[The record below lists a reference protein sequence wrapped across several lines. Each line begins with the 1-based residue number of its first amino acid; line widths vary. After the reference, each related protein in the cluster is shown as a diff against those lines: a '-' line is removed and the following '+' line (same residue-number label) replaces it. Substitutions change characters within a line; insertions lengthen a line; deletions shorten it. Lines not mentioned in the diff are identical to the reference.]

1 MEIESSGM
9 LIVDKPAGITS
20 AKVVALLKE
29 KAGLHKAGHTGTLD
43 PFATGV
49 LICCVNQA
57 TRLARFFLNG
67 NKKYQ
72 GTLLL
77 GTETD
82 TLDMT
87 GKVIATCDH
96 FNFPEGHLHSVFRR
110 FVGEMDQVPPVYS
123 ALKHNGVRLYKLARK
138 GRPVQK
144 AARRVMISSL
154 EILQIDL
161 PKIDFEV
168 ACSAGTYIRTLCAD
182 IGRDLGCGSHLQKLR
197 RIESCGFTINQSVTL
212 EEIEM
217 LASQDRLK
225 DSLISMN
232 DAIRAMKGMVAD
244 EVILKKILYGKP
256 IMDSDLSGRWI
267 EPETKD
273 RYNGFIKI
281 IDIKNNLLA
290 VLDTHKKNGPYDYCC
305 VFHP

>member
-1 MEIESSGM
+1 MENESSGI
-9 LIVDKPAGITS
+9 LIIDKPAGISS
-20 AKVVALLKE
+20 AKAIALLKK
-29 KAGLHKAGHTGTLD
+29 KAGLHKVGHTGTLD

-57 TRLARFFLNG
+57 TRLARFFLKG

-96 FNFPEGHLHSVFRR
+96 FDFPEEHLHSVFRR
-110 FVGEMDQVPPVYS
+110 FVGEIDQVPPVYS
-123 ALKHNGVRLYKLARK
+123 ALKINGVRLYKLARK

-144 AARRVMISSL
+144 SARRVMISSL
-154 EILQIDL
+154 EILKIDL
-161 PKIDFEV
+161 PKIDFQV

-182 IGRDLGCGSHLQKLR
+182 IGRELGCGSHLQRLR
-197 RIESCGFTINQSVTL
+197 RIESCGFTIDQSVTL
-212 EEIEM
+212 EEIGTIV
-217 LASQDRLK
+217 SQGRLK
-225 DSLISMN
+225 DSLIGMSE
-232 DAIRAMKGMVAD
+232 AIGDMKVMVAD
-244 EVILKKILYGKP
+244 EGIKKKISYGKP
-256 IMDSDLSGRWI
+256 ITDFDLTGKWIDS
-267 EPETKD
+267 ETGD
-273 RYNGFIKI
+273 RLNGFIKI
-281 IDIKNNLLA
+281 VDLQNNLLA
-290 VLDTHKKNGPYDYCC
+290 VIDTLKKDGAYDYCC

>member
-9 LIVDKPAGITS
+9 LIIDKPAGISS

-29 KAGLHKAGHTGTLD
+29 KAGLHKVGHTGTLD

-77 GTETD
+77 GIETD

-87 GKVIATCDH
+87 GKVIATCDQ
-96 FNFPEGHLHSVFRR
+96 FDFPEEHLHSVFRR

-144 AARRVMISSL
+144 SARRVMISSL

-161 PKIDFEV
+161 PKIDFQV

-182 IGRDLGCGSHLQKLR
+182 IGRELGCGSHLQGLR
-197 RIESCGFTINQSVTL
+197 RIESCGVTIDQSITL
-212 EEIEM
+212 EEMEM
-217 LASQDRLK
+217 LASQGRLK
-225 DSLISMN
+225 DNLICMS
-232 DAIRAMKGMVAD
+232 DAISAMKGMVAD
-244 EVILKKILYGKP
+244 DVILKKIFYGQP
-256 IMDSDLSGRWI
+256 IMDSDLIGKWI
-267 EPETKD
+267 ESETKD
-273 RYNGFIKI
+273 RFNGFIKI
-281 IDIKNNLLA
+281 VDIKNNLLA
-290 VLDTHKKNGPYDYCC
+290 VMDTPKKDGLYDYCC

>member
-1 MEIESSGM
+1 MENESSGM
-9 LIVDKPAGITS
+9 LIIDKPAGISS
-20 AKVVALLKE
+20 AKVTALLKRN
-29 KAGLHKAGHTGTLD
+29 AGLHKVGHTGTLD

-67 NKKYQ
+67 NKEYQ

-82 TLDMT
+82 TLDIT

-96 FNFPEGHLHSVFRR
+96 FDFPEEHLHSVFRR
-110 FVGEMDQVPPVYS
+110 FVGEIDQVPPAYS
-123 ALKHNGVRLYKLARK
+123 ALKMNGVRLYKLARK

-144 AARRVMISSL
+144 SARRVMISSL
-154 EILQIDL
+154 EILKIDL
-161 PKIDFEV
+161 PKIDFQV

-182 IGRDLGCGSHLQKLR
+182 IGKELGCGSHLQRLR
-197 RIESCGFTINQSVTL
+197 RIESCGFTIDQSVTL
-212 EEIEM
+212 EEIETIV
-217 LASQDRLK
+217 SQGRLK
-225 DSLISMN
+225 DSLICMS

-244 EVILKKILYGKP
+244 EGITKKILYGKP
-256 IMDSDLSGRWI
+256 ITDSDLTGKWI
-267 EPETKD
+267 ESETRD
-273 RYNGFIKI
+273 RLNGYIKI
-281 IDIKNNLLA
+281 VDLQNNLLA
-290 VLDTHKKNGPYDYCC
+290 VIDTLKKDGAYDYCC

>member
-1 MEIESSGM
+1 MENESSGM
-9 LIVDKPAGITS
+9 LIIDKPAGISS
-20 AKVVALLKE
+20 AKVIALLKK
-29 KAGLHKAGHTGTLD
+29 KAGLHKVGHTGTLD

-57 TRLARFFLNG
+57 TRLARFFLKG

-96 FNFPEGHLHSVFRR
+96 FDFPEEHLHSVFRR
-110 FVGEMDQVPPVYS
+110 FVGEIDQVPPAYS
-123 ALKHNGVRLYKLARK
+123 ALKINGVRLYKLARK

-144 AARRVMISSL
+144 SARRIMISSL
-154 EILQIDL
+154 EILKIDL
-161 PKIDFEV
+161 PKIDFQV

-182 IGRDLGCGSHLQKLR
+182 IGRELGCGSHLQRLR
-197 RIESCGFTINQSVTL
+197 RIESCGFTIDQSVTL
-212 EEIEM
+212 EEIETIV
-217 LASQDRLK
+217 SQGRLK
-225 DSLISMN
+225 DSLIRMS
-232 DAIRAMKGMVAD
+232 DAIYAMKGMVAD
-244 EVILKKILYGKP
+244 EGITKKILYGKP
-256 IMDSDLSGRWI
+256 ITDSDLTGKWI
-267 EPETKD
+267 ESETRD
-273 RYNGFIKI
+273 RLNGFIKI
-281 IDIKNNLLA
+281 VDLQNNLLA
-290 VLDTHKKNGPYDYCC
+290 VIDTLKKEGAYDYCC